1 MRYLSFKIIIVE
13 DFPNYK
19 EKLFKL
25 VEPDGNDSLKMVTV
39 KIPEDFVDGLNRLV
53 GDGMYPSRSAAI
65 RVAVR
70 DLLKEILWMANEN
83 TALMDTPITFKR
95 WILVTCPECR
105 KIVNIRKDWKRR
117 QCPHCK
123 RKFSVNFD
131 KLLIIGT
138 CEKLAD
144 TQRYMSRSNN
154 MSPRINRRG
163 NTSDRLR
170 NYKK

>member
-1 MRYLSFKIIIVE
+1 M
-13 DFPNYK
+13 DN
-19 EKLFKL
+19 
-25 VEPDGNDSLKMVTV
+25 NLKMVTV

-70 DLLKEILWMANEN
+70 DLLKEILWMANES

-105 KIVNIRKDWKRR
+105 KVVNIQRDWRSRR
-117 QCPHCK
+117 CPHCQ

-131 KLLIIGT
+131 ELLIIGT

-144 TQRYMSRSNN
+144 AQRYMSQPNN
-154 MSPRINRRG
+154 MGPRIR
-163 NTSDRLR
+163 
-170 NYKK
+170 KKW